1 MSLWCRHTDT
11 SSWLSSSCITREKT
25 CSSSHME
32 LRSWNNVITCS
43 ANPDHWQG
51 GGAGCRSQ
59 TPTRWHF
66 PLYGW
71 GAQQRHN
78 NINTHGKQRDSNLGR
93 RQTRAEVI
101 CQVQSPVLDVNL
113 GAWTLAGEGILH
125 NVPAHPFWSGEWT
138 ISLYTPRMWFGT
150 WDTRKHA
157 GCSGC
162 IELQDC
168 ADGNRQIFLTSFQD
182 GVVGCTIPLS
192 ALTFPPG
199 KGGDLFES
207 SRTRLCFHTP
217 FFRKGHN
224 NSS

>member
-1 MSLWCRHTDT
+1 MMIHCVLRLTAAT
-11 SSWLSSSCITREKT
+11 ATPVESSGRNPGSVRDNKTRTRDET
-25 CSSSHME
+25 RTARPAATAGRR
-32 LRSWNNVITCS
+32 RSRAHLGEQRIS
-43 ANPDHWQG
+43 
-51 GGAGCRSQ
+51 
-59 TPTRWHF
+59 
-66 PLYGW
+66 
-71 GAQQRHN
+71 QQRHN

-125 NVPAHPFWSGEWT
+125 NVPAHPLWSGEWT